1 MLSRAGYS
9 VFEPVSPAGDADLLE
24 SDGLR
29 QGKNLD
35 LQHQVPCQE
44 KNRSGSQVSLRLRQT
59 LPGL

>member
-24 SDGLR
+24 RDGLR
-29 QGKNLD
+29 QRKNLD

-44 KNRSGSQVSLRLRQT
+44 KNRSGS
-59 LPGL
+59 

>member
-29 QGKNLD
+29 QGEKLD

-44 KNRSGSQVSLRLRQT
+44 KHDSTDDVSLRLRQA
-59 LPGL
+59 LPSL